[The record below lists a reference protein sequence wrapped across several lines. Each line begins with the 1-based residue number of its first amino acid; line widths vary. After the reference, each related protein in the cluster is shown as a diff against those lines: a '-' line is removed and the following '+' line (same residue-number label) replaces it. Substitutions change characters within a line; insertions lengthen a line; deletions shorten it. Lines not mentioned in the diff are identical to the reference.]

1 MEQLKGKTV
10 FLRVL
15 AITDLEVLLRIE
27 NNTAFWSLS
36 DVTNPFS
43 EQMMLQYLESA
54 QLDIQEVKQQRFAI
68 CETESKEIIGF
79 VELFDFDSLHKRVGV
94 GIIIEETAKRN
105 KGYGAEALGLLLKYV
120 KEQLALHQ
128 VYANVL
134 EDNMPS
140 VALFEKCDFQR
151 VGLKKEWRCIEGVF
165 KNEILYQKII

>member
-79 VELFDFDSLHKRVGV
+79 VDLFDFDSLHKLSL
-94 GIIIEETAKRN
+94 IHI
-105 KGYGAEALGLLLKYV
+105 
-120 KEQLALHQ
+120 
-128 VYANVL
+128 
-134 EDNMPS
+134 
-140 VALFEKCDFQR
+140 
-151 VGLKKEWRCIEGVF
+151 
-165 KNEILYQKII
+165 